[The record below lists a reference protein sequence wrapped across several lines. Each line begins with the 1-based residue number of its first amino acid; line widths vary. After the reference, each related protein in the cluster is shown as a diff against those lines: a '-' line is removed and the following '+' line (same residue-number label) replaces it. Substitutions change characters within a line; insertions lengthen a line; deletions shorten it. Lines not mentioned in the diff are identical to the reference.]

1 MAWPLK
7 TKENSK
13 SGFSNGGQLAIL
25 LPSTFSK
32 MVPKRFTK
40 TQTFNLN
47 PTNQLTSGF
56 EVTINLKLNSKIL
69 DNPWA
74 TDHHLL
80 YHDLL

>member
-1 MAWPLK
+1 MEANYKSWHDHRLK
-7 TKENSK
+7 TKKENST
-13 SGFSNGGQLAIL
+13 SGFSSSGQLAIL

-32 MVPKRFTK
+32 MDSKRFTK

-69 DNPWA
+69 DNP
-74 TDHHLL
+74 
-80 YHDLL
+80 